1 MVANDVHH
9 DRAFWGIGF
18 PIGSFAPD
26 EAAVG
31 IVEDDLEGR
40 RNAVLKTGLEGF
52 DLAVIPDAVVC
63 KLNRKF
69 IEHKK
74 RFSKPIKAQIKLL
87 CQAMPGITGSVER
100 DRKSVV

>member
-1 MVANDVHH
+1 MVSDNVYH

-63 KLNRKF
+63 KLDGKS
-69 IEHKK
+69 IEHKRGFDK
-74 RFSKPIKAQIKLL
+74 
-87 CQAMPGITGSVER
+87 
-100 DRKSVV
+100 